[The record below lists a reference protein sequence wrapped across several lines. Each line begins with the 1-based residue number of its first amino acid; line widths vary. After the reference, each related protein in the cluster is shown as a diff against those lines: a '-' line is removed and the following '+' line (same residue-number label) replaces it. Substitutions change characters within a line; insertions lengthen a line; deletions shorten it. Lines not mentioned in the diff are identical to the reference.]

1 MISTLRQLQDLK
13 EWSQDSTRYERRLNF
28 RLASKPYNWEE
39 GDWWDLDDQ
48 SVGNTKILEDF
59 EITDEM
65 RRRPNA
71 EGGVQQL
78 VQPGPGRQGYAGNTW
93 IEEGIYQMPN
103 KKYKI
108 EIKRKSGNLMRTVD
122 KLEDAR
128 KLKFDF
134 LKTSTKEVPG
144 KGVVKTKL
152 PMAELKK
159 ATKHFFEIGD
169 FTTSNYKDLN
179 SVEQAKVQQRVRQG
193 EGKFKKKTI
202 HDALSK
208 TNQEKILRYF
218 PDAVFTK
225 DQKWGFPRQS
235 KKFYNVIDFAQR
247 DYKWKHSILPE
258 SVQKDLIT
266 KFGKEV
272 KDWDF
277 KNNQYGAKPSEV
289 GTALYQRLK
298 TFVNEPTP
306 WKYSFQLDEPGGW
319 MLAQMDRAYKHGIRL
334 EDGRLAYEP
343 IKNKAGKI
351 VGFTDNT
358 KYGGGGRYVYSKQY
372 LDKGAKLI
380 DDHVDFK
387 NTKKFVDIAKHG
399 KMKPNKVITDLL
411 IKGGIEV
418 DGRLTLSH
426 LLNHMSG
433 VVGPKRTW
441 NALNIHHTQ
450 KVGARATGDYQILTN
465 VLNKRAETIAGQIK
479 NKNFTN
485 VPELKESGIR
495 IVVDGKAYGAS
506 KESAKAGL
514 ARVEKMAESAVRKWG
529 PKEFNK
535 FRKFIKENPK
545 LATQAGMRLNSG
557 IPIDEI
563 MKMPGMK
570 KAMPWIKGEGYFALA
585 DMLNNWSKGQSFWK
599 GAGKGVEM
607 ATFGLVDFDTD
618 EKALLMHAVKRG
630 IPDNEIKAML
640 DYLKYKKEEKRL
652 TGLDTQLAYLEH
664 YEDIGGEISPSKLGY
679 AGQEGYKY
687 GEKERIMKAIEDSE
701 QNLEKLYNEYYA
713 GDNRSATIGMTT
725 LQNMMES
732 LTAEEWN
739 KTAGIPGIDRGYREM
754 IGAKA
759 DEGLVWGPLFG
770 GGMREVFEGLGFGET
785 DSLKA
790 FKPQE
795 LMMEHPVYGY
805 KEQIK
810 DMESRGMSPMEDIRM
825 HFDYA
830 IPSYFEGGL
839 ASLKPRR
846 PNAIPPA
853 SGPMPQGGGL
863 SSQFN
868 RVRKLTG

>member
-1 MISTLRQLQDLK
+1 MVNTIRQLQDLK

-28 RLASKPYNWEE
+28 R
-39 GDWWDLDDQ
+39 
-48 SVGNTKILEDF
+48 
-59 EITDEM
+59 
-65 RRRPNA
+65 
-71 EGGVQQL
+71 GGQL

-93 IEEGIYQMPN
+93 IEEGISQTPN
-103 KKYKI
+103 KTYKI
-108 EIKRKSGNLMRTVD
+108 AIKRESGNLIRTVD
-122 KLEDAR
+122 KLKDAK

-134 LKTSTKEVPG
+134 LKTSTKKIPG
-144 KGVVKTKL
+144 KGVLRSSL

-159 ATKHFFEIGD
+159 ATEFFFPGRK
-169 FTTSNYKDLN
+169 YKTLN

-193 EGKFKKKTI
+193 EGKFKKKTVF
-202 HDALSK
+202 DPLSK

-225 DQKWGFPRQS
+225 NQKWGFPAKS
-235 KKFYNVIDFAQR
+235 KKFHNVIDFAQR

-258 SVQKDLIT
+258 SVQKDLVT
-266 KFGKEV
+266 KFGKKV

-277 KNNQYGAKPSEV
+277 KNYQYGAKPGDIGE
-289 GTALYQRLK
+289 TLYQRLK

-306 WKYSFQLDEPGGW
+306 WKYAFQLDEPGGW
-319 MLAQMDRAYKHGIRL
+319 MLAQMDRAYKQGIRL

-343 IKNKAGKI
+343 IKNKHGKI

-358 KYGGGGRYVYSKQY
+358 KYGDEGRYVYDKQY

-399 KMKPNKVITDLL
+399 KMQPNKVITDLL
-411 IKGGIEV
+411 VKGGIEV
-418 DGRLTLSH
+418 DGRLTLGH
-426 LLNHMSG
+426 LLNHMAG

-465 VLNKRAETIAGQIK
+465 VLNKRAETISGQIK

-563 MKMPGMK
+563 MRMPGMK

-618 EKALLMHAVKRG
+618 EKALLMHAVKKG
-630 IPDNEIKAML
+630 LPDNEIKAML

-652 TGLDTQLAYLEH
+652 TSLDWKLANYKSI
-664 YEDIGGEISPSKLGY
+664 EDDLISPMSEKNP
-679 AGQEGYKY
+679 AY
-687 GEKERIMKAIEDSE
+687 GSEFEIIDNLNSQIKDSE

-754 IGAKA
+754 IGAKG

-770 GGMREVFEGLGFGET
+770 GGMREAFEGLGFGET
-785 DSLKA
+785 DSLKG
-790 FKPQE
+790 FTPQE

-810 DMESRGMSPMEDIRM
+810 RMEEGGKDFYGVERAPVSPMEDIRM

-846 PNAIPPA
+846 PNAIPPE

-868 RVRKLTG
+868 RVRKLQG